1 MSVALHL
8 FQLFKGN
15 LKTKTKMFL
24 IWNNLLSGFEEFLY
38 LVFSFYLV
46 SDAFLWPSFLKK
58 LKNWS
63 LVFFGPDI
71 QHIFLRIISWFFFFY
86 CRHSSKQVLTRLV
99 QKVWS
104 FDKKVFF
111 NMASF
116 FPFVMAAPDKQLS
129 YTINLLLCY
138 N

>member
-15 LKTKTKMFL
+15 FKTKTKMFL

-46 SDAFLWPSFLKK
+46 WDAFLWPSFLKK
-58 LKNWS
+58 KKMV

-71 QHIFLRIISWFFFFY
+71 QTHLFISDHDSSFIHEGIHQNWFWQDWSRKFDHLIKKFFSTWPLFFLLWW
-86 CRHSSKQVLTRLV
+86 RL
-99 QKVWS
+99 
-104 FDKKVFF
+104 
-111 NMASF
+111 
-116 FPFVMAAPDKQLS
+116 L
-129 YTINLLLCY
+129 INNCHTQ
-138 N
+138 